1 MVPDPSSPEVREALE
16 ELQLYFSDILP
27 PLVVADAFKVLLKC
41 PTSLTASH
49 IQKWTAGQFRAG
61 SPIKLSDYIFYAVKK
76 VFLIGEFRLV
86 PRGPFE
92 PFLEELKSLVLAF
105 APEAEREELRAHLE
119 RIAESKGA
127 LTASVDALIRQMQ
140 GVPQMATAAPV
151 VLSPEDLR
159 GLRHFSLLLE
169 RLGRQIPDAGIPEPG
184 GSPDLLAAVL
194 AAAVRSSHDPQELE
208 RNLERLREI
217 GLETETKSIFRT
229 LANSLPGWVP
239 PEPPPAATTEGA
251 GESAADPSVPT
262 PPESGAV
269 EAMHRIVAQS
279 EDPAHLA
286 MRFSEMVKTAIERF
300 NEGALPQAV
309 RMLDLAERI
318 VRENS
323 VDTATVE
330 AVRSKGDEAL
340 DLERLRRFSDA
351 QRYHPLLRRFL
362 SFFTA
367 TSPKGLLNELLREMK
382 RERRK
387 LILQLLEVHGP
398 PARKEAL
405 DRLQSVFGQ
414 AEGDEK
420 WYYRRNLLYLLRRIP
435 PARADGPTE
444 EELNTAVRHAVLRF
458 PAPLVKEAVA
468 TLGQMKHERAE
479 STLLTLLDDLEK
491 MLLKP
496 GDGSYDRRETRL
508 LLDRVVAALARFG
521 TARARRAVVDHGLK
535 KKGELGDTVARLS
548 ELAGQDLSGDAE
560 VVERLLAALKASSPH
575 KVLGIVVRPN
585 DLHAKHIIEA
595 LSTTPSAPVRQAL
608 EGLANRFP
616 NLEAGITAARALAS
630 LDVAAGMPEALFDTR
645 SGELELF
652 GLPALVQNLAE
663 SGLSG
668 SLTLKDAGGEILG
681 DVVLS
686 GGKMK
691 SCEARGLKR
700 EEAFYQLLERP
711 TAGSFVFERG
721 VMGRSSE
728 ADSDSLLEIRPL
740 CLEGMRRYDE
750 LQQATALVPDDLKLK
765 PTDVRP
771 EHHPDELDGMFVNR
785 LWKLASGDATPG
797 DCDGALTA
805 DSYRIRRQLAFWM
818 ESGALTPPEV

>member
-16 ELQLYFSDILP
+16 ELQLYLADILP

-61 SPIKLSDYIFYAVKK
+61 SLIKLSDYIFFAVKK

-92 PFLEELKSLVLAF
+92 PFLEELKELVLAF
-105 APEAEREELRAHLE
+105 TPEAEREALRANLA

-127 LTASVDALIRQMQ
+127 LTASVDALIRQER
-140 GVPQMATAAPV
+140 GVPQTAAAAPV

-169 RLGRQIPDAGIPEPG
+169 RLSRQIPDAGVPEPG
-184 GSPDLLAAVL
+184 GSPDVLAAAL

-217 GLETETKSIFRT
+217 GLETETSSIFRV
-229 LANSLPGWVP
+229 LANSLPAWVP
-239 PEPPPAATTEGA
+239 PEPPPGA
-251 GESAADPSVPT
+251 PDQT

-279 EDPAHLA
+279 EDPAQLA
-286 MRFSEMVKTAIERF
+286 MRFNEMVKTAVERF

-318 VRENS
+318 VREKS
-323 VDTATVE
+323 VDTGTVE

-340 DLERLRRFSDA
+340 DLERLRKFSEA
-351 QRYHPLLRRFL
+351 QRYQALLRRFL
-362 SFFTA
+362 NFFTA

-387 LILQLLEVHGP
+387 LILQLLEVHGA

-405 DRLQSVFGQ
+405 DRLQSAFGQ

-435 PARADGPTE
+435 PVRADVPPDE
-444 EELNTAVRHAVLRF
+444 DLNAAVRHAVLRF
-458 PAPLVKEAVA
+458 PVPLVKEAVA
-468 TLGQMKHERAE
+468 NLGQLKHERAE

-496 GDGSYDRRETRL
+496 GDSSYDSREIRL

-560 VVERLLAALKASSPH
+560 VVERLLAALKATSPH
-575 KVLGIVVRPN
+575 KVLGIVVHPN

-595 LSTTPSAPVRQAL
+595 LSTTPSAPVRQAF

-630 LDVAAGMPEALFDTR
+630 LDGAARIPEALSDTR

-691 SCEARGLKR
+691 SCEARGLKG

-721 VMGRSSE
+721 AMGGSSE
-728 ADSDSLLEIRPL
+728 ADSDSLLEIPPL

-805 DSYRIRRQLAFWM
+805 DSYRIRRQLAFWV
-818 ESGALTPPEV
+818 ESGALTAA

>member
-1 MVPDPSSPEVREALE
+1 MVRDPSSPEVREALE
-16 ELQLYFSDILP
+16 ELQLYLSDILP

-49 IQKWTAGQFRAG
+49 IENWTAGQFHAG
-61 SPIKLSDYIFYAVKK
+61 SLIKLSDYIFFAVKK

-86 PRGPFE
+86 PKGPFE
-92 PFLEELKSLVLAF
+92 PFLEELKELVLAF
-105 APEAEREELRAHLE
+105 VPEAEREALRANLA

-127 LTASVDALIRQMQ
+127 LTASVDALIRQER
-140 GVPQMATAAPV
+140 GVPESVAAAPV

-169 RLGRQIPDAGIPEPG
+169 RLSRQIPDAGVPEPG
-184 GSPDLLAAVL
+184 GSPDVLAAVL
-194 AAAVRSSHDPQELE
+194 AAAVRSSHDPQEFE
-208 RNLERLREI
+208 RNLEKLREI
-217 GLETETKSIFRT
+217 GLETETSSIFRV
-229 LANSLPGWVP
+229 LAKSLPGWAP
-239 PEPPPAATTEGA
+239 PEPPPGA
-251 GESAADPSVPT
+251 LAKT

-269 EAMHRIVAQS
+269 EAIHRIVAQS
-279 EDPAHLA
+279 EDPAQLA
-286 MRFSEMVKTAIERF
+286 MRFNEMVKTAVERF

-318 VRENS
+318 VREKK
-323 VDTATVE
+323 VDAGTVE

-340 DLERLRRFSDA
+340 DLERLRKFSEA
-351 QRYHPLLRRFL
+351 QRYHALLRRFL
-362 SFFTA
+362 NFFTA

-387 LILQLLEVHGP
+387 LILQLLEAHGP

-405 DRLQSVFGQ
+405 DRLQSAFGQ

-435 PARADGPTE
+435 PVRTDAPPDE
-444 EELNTAVRHAVLRF
+444 DLNAAVRHAVLRF

-468 TLGQMKHERAE
+468 NLGQLKHERAE

-496 GDGSYDRRETRL
+496 GDSSYDPREIRL

-521 TARARRAVVDHGLK
+521 TPRARRAVVDHGLK
-535 KKGELGDTVARLS
+535 KKGELGDTVARLT
-548 ELAGQDLSGDAE
+548 ELAGQDLSGDGE
-560 VVERLLAALKASSPH
+560 VVERLLAALKASSPRR
-575 KVLGIVVRPN
+575 VLGIVVHPN
-585 DLHAKHIIEA
+585 DFHAKHIIEA
-595 LSTTPSAPVRQAL
+595 LSTTPSAPVRQAF

-616 NLEAGITAARALAS
+616 NLEAGIAAASALESLEGAARIPDALS
-630 LDVAAGMPEALFDTR
+630 DTR
-645 SGELELF
+645 SGGLELF

-663 SGLSG
+663 SELSG
-668 SLTLKDAGGEILG
+668 SLTLKDPGGEILG

-691 SCEARGLKR
+691 SCEARGLKG
-700 EEAFYQLLERP
+700 EEAFYQLLEKP
-711 TAGSFVFERG
+711 TEGSFVFERG
-721 VMGRSSE
+721 TMGGSSE
-728 ADSDSLLEIRPL
+728 ADSDSPLEVLPL

-771 EHHPDELDGMFVNR
+771 EPHPDEVDGMFVNR

-805 DSYRIRRQLAFWM
+805 DSYRIRRQLAFWV
-818 ESGALTPPEV
+818 ESGAFRAA

>member
-16 ELQLYFSDILP
+16 ELQLYLSDILP
-27 PLVVADAFKVLLKC
+27 PLVVADAF
-41 PTSLTASH
+41 
-49 IQKWTAGQFRAG
+49 
-61 SPIKLSDYIFYAVKK
+61 K

-92 PFLEELKSLVLAF
+92 PFLEELKKLALEF
-105 APEAEREELRAHLE
+105 APEAEREALRANLE

-140 GVPQMATAAPV
+140 GVPQAAAAPI

-159 GLRHFSLLLE
+159 GFRRFSLLLE
-169 RLGRQIPDAGIPEPG
+169 RLGRQIQDAGVPEAG
-184 GSPDLLAAVL
+184 GSPDVL
-194 AAAVRSSHDPQELE
+194 AAALAAAARSSHGPQELE
-208 RNLERLREI
+208 RNLEKLREI
-217 GLETETKSIFRT
+217 GLETKTSSIFRV

-251 GESAADPSVPT
+251 AGEPAAGPPFQT

-269 EAMHRIVAQS
+269 ETMHRIVAQS
-279 EDPAHLA
+279 EDPAQLA
-286 MRFSEMVKTAIERF
+286 MRFSEMVKTAVERF

-323 VDTATVE
+323 VDTAMVE

-340 DLERLRRFSDA
+340 DLERLRKFSEA
-351 QRYHPLLRRFL
+351 QRYHALLRRFL
-362 SFFTA
+362 GFFVA
-367 TSPKGLLNELLREMK
+367 TSPKGLLNELIREMK

-398 PARKEAL
+398 PARQEAL
-405 DRLQSVFGQ
+405 DRLQSAFGQ

-435 PARADGPTE
+435 PIRTDAPPDE
-444 EELNTAVRHAVLRF
+444 DLNAAVRHAVLRF

-468 TLGQMKHERAE
+468 NLGQLKHEKAE
-479 STLLTLLDDLEK
+479 STLVTLLEDLEK

-496 GDGSYDRRETRL
+496 VESSYDPREIRL

-521 TARARRAVVDHGLK
+521 TARVRRAVVDHGLK

-575 KVLGIVVRPN
+575 RVLGIVVHPN

-595 LSTTPSAPVRQAL
+595 LSTTPSAPVRQAF

-616 NLEAGITAARALAS
+616 NLEVGIAAARALES
-630 LDVAAGMPEALFDTR
+630 LDAARIPEALSDTR

-691 SCEARGLKR
+691 SCEARGLKG
-700 EEAFYQLLERP
+700 EEALYQLLEKP

-721 VMGRSSE
+721 AGAGSSE
-728 ADSDSLLEIRPL
+728 ADSDSLLEVQPL

-750 LQQATALVPDDLKLK
+750 LQQAAALVPDDLKLK
-765 PTDVRP
+765 PTNVRP
-771 EHHPDELDGMFVNR
+771 EHHPD
-785 LWKLASGDATPG
+785 A
-797 DCDGALTA
+797 
-805 DSYRIRRQLAFWM
+805 
-818 ESGALTPPEV
+818 

>member
-1 MVPDPSSPEVREALE
+1 M
-16 ELQLYFSDILP
+16 
-27 PLVVADAFKVLLKC
+27 
-41 PTSLTASH
+41 
-49 IQKWTAGQFRAG
+49 
-61 SPIKLSDYIFYAVKK
+61 
-76 VFLIGEFRLV
+76 
-86 PRGPFE
+86 
-92 PFLEELKSLVLAF
+92 
-105 APEAEREELRAHLE
+105 
-119 RIAESKGA
+119 
-127 LTASVDALIRQMQ
+127 
-140 GVPQMATAAPV
+140 
-151 VLSPEDLR
+151 LSPEDLR

-169 RLGRQIPDAGIPEPG
+169 RLGRQIQDAGVPEPG
-184 GSPDLLAAVL
+184 GSPDVLAAVL
-194 AAAVRSSHDPQELE
+194 AAAARSSHDPQELE
-208 RNLERLREI
+208 RNLEKLREI
-217 GLETETKSIFRT
+217 GLETETSSIFRV

-251 GESAADPSVPT
+251 GEQAAGLPVQT

-279 EDPAHLA
+279 EDPAQLA
-286 MRFSEMVKTAIERF
+286 MRFNEMVKTAVERF

-318 VRENS
+318 VREKS
-323 VDTATVE
+323 VDAGTVE

-340 DLERLRRFSDA
+340 DLERLRKFSEA
-351 QRYHPLLRRFL
+351 QRYHALLRRFL
-362 SFFTA
+362 NFFTA

-398 PARKEAL
+398 PARQEAL
-405 DRLQSVFGQ
+405 DRLQSAFGQ

-420 WYYRRNLLYLLRRIP
+420 WYFRRNLLYLLRRIP
-435 PARADGPTE
+435 PVRTDAPADE
-444 EELNTAVRHAVLRF
+444 DLNAAVRHAVLRF

-468 TLGQMKHERAE
+468 NLGQLKHERAE

-496 GDGSYDRRETRL
+496 GDSSYDPREIRL

-535 KKGELGDTVARLS
+535 KKAELGDTVARLS

-575 KVLGIVVRPN
+575 KVLGIVVHPN
-585 DLHAKHIIEA
+585 DLHAKHIIDA
-595 LSTTPSAPVRQAL
+595 LSTTPSAPVRQAF
-608 EGLANRFP
+608 EGLARPLSEPGSGNRGR
-616 NLEAGITAARALAS
+616 ERAREPGRRRADTRSAL
-630 LDVAAGMPEALFDTR
+630 DTR

-691 SCEARGLKR
+691 SCEARGLKG
-700 EEAFYQLLERP
+700 EEAFYQLLEKP

-721 VMGRSSE
+721 ARAGSSK
-728 ADSDSLLEIRPL
+728 ADSDSLLEVQPL

-750 LQQATALVPDDLKLK
+750 LQQAAALVPDDLKLK

-785 LWKLASGDATPG
+785 LWKLASGGATPG

-805 DSYRIRRQLAFWM
+805 DSYRIRRQLAFWV
-818 ESGALTPPEV
+818 ESGALTAA

>member
-16 ELQLYFSDILP
+16 ELELYFSDILP

-41 PTSLTASH
+41 PTNLTASH
-49 IQKWTAGQFRAG
+49 IQEWTAGQIRAG

-92 PFLEELKSLVLAF
+92 PFLEELKKLVLAF
-105 APEAEREELRAHLE
+105 APEVEREALRASLE

-140 GVPQMATAAPV
+140 GAPQTASAAPV
-151 VLSPEDLR
+151 ALSPEDLR

-169 RLGRQIPDAGIPEPG
+169 RLSRQIPDTGVPEPG
-184 GSPDLLAAVL
+184 GSPDVLAAVL
-194 AAAVRSSHDPQELE
+194 AAAARSSHDPQELE

-217 GLETETKSIFRT
+217 GLETENSSIFRV

-239 PEPPPAATTEGA
+239 PEPPPAVTTEGA
-251 GESAADPSVPT
+251 GEQAAGPPVQT

-279 EDPAHLA
+279 EDPGQLA
-286 MRFSEMVKTAIERF
+286 MRFSEMVKTAVERF

-318 VRENS
+318 VREKT
-323 VDTATVE
+323 VDTTTVE

-340 DLERLRRFSDA
+340 DVERLRKVSEP
-351 QRYHPLLRRFL
+351 QRYHALLRRFL
-362 SFFTA
+362 NFFTA
-367 TSPKGLLNELLREMK
+367 TSPKGLLDELLREMK

-398 PARKEAL
+398 PARQEAL
-405 DRLQSVFGQ
+405 DRLQSAFGQ

-435 PARADGPTE
+435 PAWAGAPPE

-458 PAPLVKEAVA
+458 PVPLVKEAVA
-468 TLGQMKHERAE
+468 NLGQLKHERAE

-496 GDGSYDRRETRL
+496 GDSSHDPREIRL

-521 TARARRAVVDHGLK
+521 TAKARRAVVDHGLK
-535 KKGELGDTVARLS
+535 KKGELGDTIARLS

-575 KVLGIVVRPN
+575 KVLGMVVHPN
-585 DLHAKHIIEA
+585 DVHAKHIIEG

-608 EGLANRFP
+608 EGLARRFP
-616 NLEAGITAARALAS
+616 NLDVGIAAASALAS
-630 LDVAAGMPEALFDTR
+630 PDGAARIREAPYYTR

-652 GLPALVQNLAE
+652 GLPALMQNLAE

-668 SLTLKDAGGEILG
+668 SLTLKDAGGEIAG
-681 DVVLS
+681 EVVLS
-686 GGKMK
+686 GGKIK
-691 SCEARGLKR
+691 SCEARGLTG
-700 EEAFYQLLERP
+700 EEAFYQLLEKP
-711 TAGSFVFERG
+711 TAGSFLFERRVG
-721 VMGRSSE
+721 AESGK
-728 ADSDSLLEIRPL
+728 ADSDSLLEVQPL

-750 LQQATALVPDDLKLK
+750 FQQAAALVPDDLNLT

-771 EHHPDELDGMFVNR
+771 DHHPDELDGMFVNR
-785 LWKLASGDATPG
+785 LWKLASGGATPG

-805 DSYRIRRQLAFWM
+805 DSYRIRRQLAFWV
-818 ESGALTPPEV
+818 ESGALAAA

>member
-16 ELQLYFSDILP
+16 ELQLYLSDILP

-269 EAMHRIVAQS
+269 EAMHRIV
-279 EDPAHLA
+279 
-286 MRFSEMVKTAIERF
+286 
-300 NEGALPQAV
+300 
-309 RMLDLAERI
+309 
-318 VRENS
+318 RENS

-496 GDGSYDRRETRL
+496 GDASYDRRETRL

-575 KVLGIVVRPN
+575 KVLGIVVHPN
-585 DLHAKHIIEA
+585 DLHAKHIIDA
-595 LSTTPSAPVRQAL
+595 LSTTPSAPVRQAF
-608 EGLANRFP
+608 EGLARRFP
-616 NLEAGITAARALAS
+616 NLETGIAAASALAS
-630 LDVAAGMPEALFDTR
+630 LDGAARIREAPYDTR

-700 EEAFYQLLERP
+700 EEAF
-711 TAGSFVFERG
+711 
-721 VMGRSSE
+721 
-728 ADSDSLLEIRPL
+728 
-740 CLEGMRRYDE
+740 
-750 LQQATALVPDDLKLK
+750 
-765 PTDVRP
+765 
-771 EHHPDELDGMFVNR
+771 
-785 LWKLASGDATPG
+785 
-797 DCDGALTA
+797 
-805 DSYRIRRQLAFWM
+805 
-818 ESGALTPPEV
+818 

>member
-16 ELQLYFSDILP
+16 ELQLYLADILP

-61 SPIKLSDYIFYAVKK
+61 SLIKLSDYIFFAVKK

-92 PFLEELKSLVLAF
+92 PFLEELKELVLAF
-105 APEAEREELRAHLE
+105 TPEAERDALRANLA

-127 LTASVDALIRQMQ
+127 LTASVDALIRQERR
-140 GVPQMATAAPV
+140 VPQTAAAAPV

-159 GLRHFSLLLE
+159 GFRHFSLLLE
-169 RLGRQIPDAGIPEPG
+169 RLSRQIPDAGVPEPG
-184 GSPDLLAAVL
+184 GSPDVL
-194 AAAVRSSHDPQELE
+194 AAALAAAIRSSHDPQELE
-208 RNLERLREI
+208 QNLERLREI
-217 GLETETKSIFRT
+217 GLETETSSIFRV
-229 LANSLPGWVP
+229 LANSLPAWAP
-239 PEPPPAATTEGA
+239 PEPPPGA
-251 GESAADPSVPT
+251 LVQT

-279 EDPAHLA
+279 EDPAQLA
-286 MRFSEMVKTAIERF
+286 MRFSEMVKTAVERF

-318 VRENS
+318 VREKS
-323 VDTATVE
+323 VDTAMVE

-340 DLERLRRFSDA
+340 DLERLRKFSEA
-351 QRYHPLLRRFL
+351 QRYHALLRRFL
-362 SFFTA
+362 NFFTA

-398 PARKEAL
+398 PARQEAL
-405 DRLQSVFGQ
+405 DRLQPAFGQ

-435 PARADGPTE
+435 PVRTDAPLDE
-444 EELNTAVRHAVLRF
+444 DLNAAVRHAVLRF
-458 PAPLVKEAVA
+458 PAPLVREAVA
-468 TLGQMKHERAE
+468 NLGQLKHERAE
-479 STLLTLLDDLEK
+479 SALLTLLDDLEK

-496 GDGSYDRRETRL
+496 GDSSYDPREIRL

-521 TARARRAVVDHGLK
+521 SARARRAVVEHGLK
-535 KKGELGDTVARLS
+535 KKGELGDAVARLS

-560 VVERLLAALKASSPH
+560 IVERLLAALKASSPH
-575 KVLGIVVRPN
+575 KVLGIVVHPN
-585 DLHAKHIIEA
+585 DLHAKHFIDA
-595 LSTTPSAPVRQAL
+595 LSTTPSAPVRQAF

-616 NLEAGITAARALAS
+616 NLETGIAAASALAS
-630 LDVAAGMPEALFDTR
+630 LDGAARIREAPDDTR

-691 SCEARGLKR
+691 SCEARGLKG
-700 EEAFYQLLERP
+700 EEAFYQLLEKP
-711 TAGSFVFERG
+711 TSGSFVFGRG
-721 VMGRSSE
+721 AGVESSK
-728 ADSDSLLEIRPL
+728 ADSVSLLEVPPL

-785 LWKLASGDATPG
+785 LWKLASGGATPG

-805 DSYRIRRQLAFWM
+805 DSYRIRRQLAFWV
-818 ESGALTPPEV
+818 ESGAFTAA

>member
-16 ELQLYFSDILP
+16 ELQLYLSDILP
-27 PLVVADAFKVLLKC
+27 PLVVADAF
-41 PTSLTASH
+41 
-49 IQKWTAGQFRAG
+49 
-61 SPIKLSDYIFYAVKK
+61 K

-92 PFLEELKSLVLAF
+92 PFLEELKKLALEF
-105 APEAEREELRAHLE
+105 APEAEREALRANLE

-140 GVPQMATAAPV
+140 GVPQAAAAPI

-159 GLRHFSLLLE
+159 GFRRFSLLLE
-169 RLGRQIPDAGIPEPG
+169 RLGRQIQDAGVPEAG
-184 GSPDLLAAVL
+184 GSPDVL
-194 AAAVRSSHDPQELE
+194 AAALAAAARSSHGPQELE
-208 RNLERLREI
+208 RNLEKLREI
-217 GLETETKSIFRT
+217 GLETKTSSIFRV

-251 GESAADPSVPT
+251 AGEPAAGPPFQT

-269 EAMHRIVAQS
+269 ETMHRIVAQS
-279 EDPAHLA
+279 EDPAQLA
-286 MRFSEMVKTAIERF
+286 MRFSEMVKTAVERF

-323 VDTATVE
+323 VDTAMVE

-340 DLERLRRFSDA
+340 DLERLRKFSEA
-351 QRYHPLLRRFL
+351 QRYHALLRRFL
-362 SFFTA
+362 GFFVA
-367 TSPKGLLNELLREMK
+367 TSPKGLLNKLIREMK

-398 PARKEAL
+398 PARQEAL
-405 DRLQSVFGQ
+405 DRLQSAFGQ

-420 WYYRRNLLYLLRRIP
+420 WYYRRNLLYLLRRISP
-435 PARADGPTE
+435 IRTDVVSE
-444 EELNTAVRHAVLRF
+444 EDVNAAVRHAVLRF

-468 TLGQMKHERAE
+468 NLGQLKHEKAE
-479 STLLTLLDDLEK
+479 STLVTLLEDLEK

-496 GDGSYDRRETRL
+496 VESSYDPREIRL

-521 TARARRAVVDHGLK
+521 TAGARRAVVDHGLK
-535 KKGELGDTVARLS
+535 KKAALGDTVARLS

-575 KVLGIVVRPN
+575 RVLGIVVHPN
-585 DLHAKHIIEA
+585 DLQAKHIIEA
-595 LSTTPSAPVRQAL
+595 LSTTPSPPVRQAF

-616 NLEAGITAARALAS
+616 NQEVGIAAANALESLDGAARIR
-630 LDVAAGMPEALFDTR
+630 EAPYDTR

-652 GLPALVQNLAE
+652 GLPALMQNLAE
-663 SGLSG
+663 SGTSG
-668 SLTLKDAGGEILG
+668 LLTLKDAAGEITG
-681 DVVLS
+681 EVVLS
-686 GGKMK
+686 GGKIK
-691 SCEARGLKR
+691 SCEARGLKG
-700 EEAFYQLLERP
+700 EEAFYQLLEKP
-711 TAGSFVFERG
+711 TAGSFVFERRAG
-721 VMGRSSE
+721 DESSKE
-728 ADSDSLLEIRPL
+728 DSGSLLEVQPL
-740 CLEGMRRYDE
+740 CVEGMRRYDE
-750 LQQATALVPDDLKLK
+750 LQQAAALVPDDLKLK

-771 EHHPDELDGMFVNR
+771 EPHPDEQDGMVVNR
-785 LWKLASGDATPG
+785 LWKLASGGATPG

-805 DSYRIRRQLAFWM
+805 DSYRIRRQLAFWV
-818 ESGALTPPEV
+818 ESGALTA